1 MNKDAANRLID
12 DAEDF
17 VSVKNTIDAICCS
30 IENGSEM
37 PNYIPV
43 CNDLMVSDQLG
54 KIASCISS
62 LREQN
67 CQFPKWRLLKK
78 GSRLPVTSLLMTLD
92 GQYHSFTTTAGVMVG
107 QDCLYMSVEELVN
120 YGLR

>member
-1 MNKDAANRLID
+1 MSRILEHL
-12 DAEDF
+12 EDF
-17 VSVKNTIDAICCS
+17 VSAKDTIDAICCGV
-30 IENGSEM
+30 ENGTDM

-43 CNDLMVSDQLG
+43 CNDLLLSDQLG
-54 KIASCISS
+54 KIASCITS

-78 GSRLPVTSLLMTLD
+78 GDRLPVASPLMTLD
-92 GQYHSFTTTAGVMVG
+92 GQFRSVTTSAGVKVG

-120 YGLR
+120 LGLR